1 MNLHKKKE
9 LKMTYKAVFKFK
21 MYGTSY
27 NEGWTQNAN
36 RFHGALP
43 EYAGTSA
50 DLAGGKMFANGL
62 TEQDKEILKYLLR
75 DLKGALRFYKEV

>member
-9 LKMTYKAVFKFK
+9 LKMTYKAVFNFK

-27 NEGWTQNAN
+27 TDGWSQNSH
-36 RFHGALP
+36 RFYGALP
-43 EYAGTSA
+43 DYAGTSA
-50 DLAGGKMFANGL
+50 NLAEGKIVANGL
-62 TEQDKEILKYLLR
+62 TEQDKSILKYLLR